1 MNWPTLLCRLA
12 LGLALLA
19 GLATVSKASMAAP
32 LRLMVA
38 GIDKQIY
45 LPAVLAERL
54 GYFAAQG
61 LQVELLSESSGVH
74 AEDQLLTGAVQG
86 VVGFYDHTIALQAKG
101 KFVQAVVQLGQAPG
115 EALLV
120 AAARAEG
127 LRSLSALEGR
137 TLGVTG
143 LGASTQ
149 GLTQYLA
156 AQQGLKPAALH
167 FVAVGS
173 GDSFATALQQG
184 RIDAGTTSEPTVT
197 RLLRSGQAQ
206 LLADLRTPA
215 ATRQLLGGPYP
226 GASLYVSTRWAA
238 GHADELQRVVNALV
252 QALRYIA
259 GHSAGQI
266 ADQLPPEYLQG
277 DRAAYVAAL
286 QASLPMFTPDGVMPA
301 GGPETVLRVMQATQR
316 GLQGRVIDLERT
328 YTDAFARAA
337 R

>member
-1 MNWPTLLCRLA
+1 MNRPRLLCRLA
-12 LGLALLA
+12 IGLALLA
-19 GLATVSKASMAAP
+19 GLVTAGMAAP

-120 AAARAEG
+120 AASQAEG
-127 LRSLSALEGR
+127 LTSLAALEGR

-149 GLTQYLA
+149 WLTQYLA
-156 AQQGLKPAALH
+156 AQQGIGPAALH

-173 GDSFATALQQG
+173 GESFAAALRQG
-184 RIDAGTTSEPTVT
+184 RIDAGTTSEPTAT
-197 RLLRSGQAQ
+197 RLLRSGQAR
-206 LLADLRTPA
+206 LLADLRTPV

-226 GASLYVSTRWAA
+226 GACLYVSSRWAA
-238 GHADELQRVVNALV
+238 GHADELQRVVAALV

-259 GHSAGQI
+259 SHGAEQI
-266 ADQLPPEYLQG
+266 ADQLPPELLQP
-277 DRAAYVAAL
+277 DRGTYVAAL
-286 QASLPMFTPDGVMPA
+286 QAGKTMFTPDGRMPA

-328 YTDAFARAA
+328 YTDAFVRAA